1 MDDEDRQF
9 LEDLANNLLKKKKEE
24 MRNRCDESKAT
35 GAMAQAA
42 REFKDFDADEREEAK
57 EEEYDYFLDN
67 MADENA
73 LGSCGYHVI
82 DEGD

>member
-9 LEDLANNLLKKKKEE
+9 LEELANNLLKKKKEE

-35 GAMAQAA
+35 GVLAQQ
-42 REFKDFDADEREEAK
+42 REFNEFDADEREEGK

-67 MADENA
+67 MQDENA
-73 LGSCGYHVI
+73 LGS
-82 DEGD
+82 